1 MATTP
6 FSPMELWKGRVGSE
20 VYSVHNGRQVIKN
33 YSPKVQ
39 VPTIRQQVAQDKF
52 NRAVWYWKNFYHNIM
67 PLNKF
72 IQQYF
77 RYPQK
82 YPDTRFIYDLAS
94 LTAGDLCFFDKAA
107 RKYCAVKQQQLA
119 QIIEDYD
126 EQRYATNW
134 DTFVG
139 YQNNVA
145 HFVASDDAAPSQSHY
160 NNAVAATSC
169 YYRLEIEVGMEGSIT
184 FSANSG
190 NARIENAT
198 ISWEQSET
206 IDQIVAKFTAKN
218 NTNITFAKL
227 KDNTGVG
234 LEIGG
239 YGANTLTVAETPINC
254 KVIDCSGLAF
264 LRSQN
269 TNAPKVG
276 ETLNPDAEIIYLGFG
291 VHHNFLGVTARSILG
306 NALVNASNVC
316 KANDGYDYSF
326 RTGVNYEKFKSWA
339 TVNGDDTYYDD
350 GEGGTDS
357 SQGHVMKKSRFDT
370 EVTNYTGSD
379 SHRLGMKTYYGKLLN
394 DQSGE
399 FATLR
404 QKYESWYSSQMTSM
418 YDAYLM
424 SHMIDV
430 DANSGI
436 TAMMR
441 NKGFSQTRAK
451 ADCMNVTYNYV
462 VVPAYPPEY
471 NAQQYGITDSECFA
485 PGMYYHPEPGDQGMM
500 FRDDIMPLINANIT
514 TSGSGTQLTNSIYR
528 GSSADSGA
536 TTSWYFRGANGCLD
550 YDYLVRYNAS
560 FLCRPCLEIEV
571 QSLSQLQQQSRSID
585 IEPEENIEP
594 TPEETP
600 IEEPE
605 QDMR

>member
-1 MATTP
+1 
-6 FSPMELWKGRVGSE
+6 MELWKGRVGSE

-52 NRAVWYWKNFYHNIM
+52 NRAVWYWKNFYRNIM

-77 RYPQK
+77 RSPQR

-145 HFVASDDAAPSQSHY
+145 HFVARDDAAPSQSIY
-160 NNAVAATSC
+160 NNNNAATAC
-169 YYRLEIEVGMEGSIT
+169 YYRLEIEVGMEGNIT
-184 FSANSG
+184 FSADSG
-190 NARIENAT
+190 NA
-198 ISWEQSET
+198 
-206 IDQIVAKFTAKN
+206 QIN
-218 NTNITFAKL
+218 NTTITWEPNNTLDEIFDKFKALNTTQITFAKL
-227 KDNTGVG
+227 KDNKGVG

-239 YGANTLTVAETPINC
+239 NGANTLTVEGTPVHC

-269 TNAPKVG
+269 TNAPQVG
-276 ETLNPDAEIIYLGFG
+276 ETLNPDAEITYLGFG
-291 VHHNFLGVTARSILG
+291 VHHNFRGVSARSILG
-306 NALVNASNVC
+306 TSLVNASTDC
-316 KANDGYDYSF
+316 KANDGYDYSY
-326 RTGVNYEKFKSWA
+326 RTGINYAKFKAWA
-339 TVNGDDTYYDD
+339 TTSGDDTYYDD
-350 GEGGTDS
+350 GEGGTDQ

-379 SHRLGMKTYYGKLLN
+379 SHRLGMKTYYDHLLN
-394 DQSGE
+394 DQTGDY
-399 FATLR
+399 ATLR
-404 QKYESWYSSQMTSM
+404 QKYESWYNSQMTSM

-424 SHMIDV
+424 SHMIGINT
-430 DANSGI
+430 NSGI
-436 TAMMR
+436 TAIMR
-441 NKGFSQTRAK
+441 NKGLMQTRAK
-451 ADCMNVTYNYV
+451 ADCMNITYNYIII
-462 VVPAYPPEY
+462 PAYPPEY
-471 NAQQYGITDSECFA
+471 NAQQYGKSASEGFA
-485 PGMYYHPEPGDQGMM
+485 PGMYYHPEPADIGLM
-500 FRDDIMPLINANIT
+500 FRDDIMPLINVNIT
-514 TSGSGTQLTNSIYR
+514 ASGGGTQLNNSLSR
-528 GSSADSGA
+528 GLSADFNA
-536 TTSWYFRGANGCLD
+536 NYSWFFFGSFGCL
-550 YDYLVRYNAS
+550 YAYYARYS
-560 FLCRPCLEIEV
+560 TDFRCRPCLAIEV
-571 QSLSQLQQQSRSID
+571 PSLAQLRQQSRSIE

-600 IEEPE
+600 IEDPE